1 MTDDQVTELAHS
13 LARKLAARITK
24 FVRQELRG
32 EDITVGEVNQVV
44 VVAALFCVNDALS
57 TIKCKNC
64 RGDACDHIEKVVPL
78 MLADVRASEQDDVG
92 HMH

>member
-1 MTDDQVTELAHS
+1 MTDDQMIELAHS

-32 EDITVGEVNQVV
+32 EITFGEINQVV
-44 VVAALFCVNDALS
+44 VGAALFCVNDALNA
-57 TIKCKNC
+57 IKCKNC
-64 RGDACDHIEKVVPL
+64 RTDACDHIEKVMPM
-78 MLADVRASEQDDVG
+78 MLADVRALEQDDVG